1 MVQISRRDLERL
13 AIGLGIADFLTEG
26 RLSAPIA
33 RGTKSA
39 LKKAAPKI
47 ARGIIRYGPR
57 VAVTAARVTP
67 TPLAAAAV
75 GAAAIQNRERIADA
89 AGNIYERV
97 APVIQD
103 YSAGVVQ
110 RTLDP
115 ETYSPMGEPRD
126 LVPFTGI
133 KRPTR
138 KRLSKFNKAV
148 KAGMKA
154 VKNSKS
160 YGKKGT
166 INNAKKAFSAVTKV
180 ASKVNKGA
188 KVSAKGV
195 TGTIARA
202 VRRIL

>member
-13 AIGLGIADFLTEG
+13 AIGFGIADFLTEG

-39 LKKAAPKI
+39 LKKEAPKI

-75 GAAAIQNRERIADA
+75 GAAAIQNREIISDA

>member
-1 MVQISRRDLERL
+1 M
-13 AIGLGIADFLTEG
+13 
-26 RLSAPIA
+26 
-33 RGTKSA
+33 
-39 LKKAAPKI
+39 
-47 ARGIIRYGPR
+47 
-57 VAVTAARVTP
+57 
-67 TPLAAAAV
+67 
-75 GAAAIQNRERIADA
+75 
-89 AGNIYERV
+89 

-202 VRRIL
+202 VRRILWKSSHSKES